1 MSQAIELSLNP
12 LLAARGEVLPWAK
25 HVFGQLR
32 EAGDAGAGRASTS
45 LLRRSSKCGF
55 YLFVPFLNP

>member
-12 LLAARGEVLPWAK
+12 LLAARGAVLPCAK

-32 EAGDAGAGRASTS
+32 EVGDAGSGRALPACPGEAANVAFTF
-45 LLRRSSKCGF
+45 L
-55 YLFVPFLNP
+55 YLF